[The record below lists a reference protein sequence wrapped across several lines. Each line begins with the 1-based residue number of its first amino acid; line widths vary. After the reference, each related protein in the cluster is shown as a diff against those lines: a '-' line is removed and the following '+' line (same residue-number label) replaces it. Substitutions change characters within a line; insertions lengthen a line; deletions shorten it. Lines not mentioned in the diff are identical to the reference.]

1 MMTDDFLFVNKY
13 APNTIEECILSSEIK
28 KTFISYRDSEKIPNL
43 ILYGTSGIGKT
54 AVVLALAK
62 ELKMDFMK
70 VNGSNE
76 GRSIDTVRN
85 KISSYA
91 STISLSGKS
100 KKILLIDEADNLTF
114 DAQKALL
121 GIIEETQKNCIYVFT
136 CNYVNKL
143 LPAIHSR
150 ASSIEF
156 KIPTKERPK
165 LAAEFFEKL
174 ILILNQENI
183 KFEENILVEVVRKYF
198 PDFRRTL
205 HELQRYTST
214 GKLEISSLGVNIS
227 SNILELISFM
237 KDSNFREV
245 RRWVALNSSNDVSL
259 IFRTLYDSMPKVL
272 VPKTIPSLIILLA
285 EYQYKS
291 NFVVDQEINLMACL
305 TEIMG
310 ECEFL

>member
-1 MMTDDFLFVNKY
+1 MQNDFLFVNKY
-13 APNTIEECILSSEIK
+13 APSKVEECILPKEIK
-28 KTFISYRDSEKIPNL
+28 KTFISYRDTKQIPNL
-43 ILYGTSGIGKT
+43 ILHGSSGIGKT
-54 AVVLALAK
+54 AVILALSK
-62 ELKMDFMK
+62 ELKIDFMK
-70 VNGSNE
+70 INGSNE

-91 STISLSGKS
+91 STISLYSSG
-100 KKILLIDEADNLTF
+100 KKILLLDEADNLTF

-121 GIIEETQKNCIYVFT
+121 GIIEETQSNCVYVFT

-150 ASSIEF
+150 ASSIHF
-156 KIPTKERPK
+156 SIPSEEKPK
-165 LAAEFFEKL
+165 LAVEFFERL
-174 ILILNQENI
+174 MNILN
-183 KFEENILVEVVRKYF
+183 EENIQYDKKVLIELVQRYF

-214 GKLEISSLGVNIS
+214 GKLEVNSLGLNVN
-227 SNILELISFM
+227 SNLIELISYM
-237 KDSNFREV
+237 KESDFKKV
-245 RRWVALNSSNDVSL
+245 RTWSALNSSNDMSL
-259 IFRTLYDSMPKVL
+259 IYRGLYEELPKVL
-272 VPKTIPSLIILLA
+272 VSRTIPSMIILLA

-291 NFVVDQEINLMACL
+291 NFVVDPEVNLVACL